1 MRTPRPVAQRR
12 GFGTLIGNGWLHESP
27 KNIVPRAWEARG
39 KSALRKCMFMP
50 SPYAALMPAQPAA
63 EHTNLSP
70 MAVRRPRVEE
80 IIAPVRKVD
89 PSRQARVMPAYIP
102 PFPQMHAK
110 QPRVAATAWY
120 EDPIALGSLLILL
133 PPIGLAAL
141 WSSKRYSNDARWALT
156 IMTGL
161 TMSLAAAVFVSA
173 LVLRMQ

>member
-1 MRTPRPVAQRR
+1 M
-12 GFGTLIGNGWLHESP
+12 IGNGWLHESP

-50 SPYAALMPAQPAA
+50 SPYAGLLPPPPASASPLPA
-63 EHTNLSP
+63 P
-70 MAVRRPRVEE
+70 IRRPRVEE
-80 IIAPVRKVD
+80 IAPVRKID
-89 PSRQARVMPAYIP
+89 PQRQARVMPAYIP
-102 PFPQMHAK
+102 PIPQHAP
-110 QPRVAATAWY
+110 PRNDAARAAAATAWY

-141 WSSKRYSNDARWALT
+141 WSSKRYTNDARWALT

-161 TMSLAAAVFVSA
+161 TMSLAAAVFVAA

>member
-1 MRTPRPVAQRR
+1 M
-12 GFGTLIGNGWLHESP
+12 IGNGWLHESP
-27 KNIVPRAWEARG
+27 KNAVPRGWDLRG

-50 SPYAALMPAQPAA
+50 SPYAGLLPSPPANANASLLPA
-63 EHTNLSP
+63 P
-70 MAVRRPRVEE
+70 PRRPRVEE
-80 IIAPVRKVD
+80 IAPVRKID

-102 PFPQMHAK
+102 PFPQDHAA
-110 QPRVAATAWY
+110 PRHEPGRAAAAAWY

-173 LVLRMQ
+173 LVLRT